1 MCSEVNSLD
10 LGGDERTLFS
20 ITPLCP
26 LLLLLQVT
34 PLLIDR
40 AESPMGPQTVL
51 SASFP
56 SVVSYHKDWGIL
68 SEAEARKTQNAL
80 QNGNL
85 LEVVSA
91 VLETVRRASSVPVN
105 IAVTG
110 NSGNGISTFINAL
123 RGIGNEEEDSAPTG
137 VVRTT
142 LTRAHYSSSHLP
154 NVVLWDLPGLGVTSQ
169 SLEDYVVEM
178 QFNDYDLFII
188 IVSEQFSMNHG
199 MLAKI
204 IENMGKKFYI
214 VWTKLDIDL
223 RSTTLKGEPQKII
236 RDSILENLQK
246 NRVSKPPIF
255 MISSHESSWHDFPK
269 LRDTLQKDLSEI
281 RCHGPLQT
289 LLYNFE
295 KIINDKVAYFQ
306 KEIATNSFPNI
317 QNADDLT
324 ESLNV
329 YRLSF
334 GVHDGSLRQ
343 VAQRMG
349 KESLE
354 CTAITKSQDLPAFVR
369 GDWALKFMSCILLK
383 ICLCILSW
391 FPLLGGWVV
400 HFEHFVRR
408 RKQKRVLEIVA
419 EYTKTVLRKILKDS
433 LSQARNQH
441 GNSTTGSF
449 SGGSHNNWVSFS
461 QVKEI

>member
-1 MCSEVNSLD
+1 M
-10 LGGDERTLFS
+10 
-20 ITPLCP
+20 
-26 LLLLLQVT
+26 
-34 PLLIDR
+34 
-40 AESPMGPQTVL
+40 AESPVGPQTPL

-56 SVVSYHKDWGIL
+56 SVVTYHKDWGVL

-142 LTRAHYSSSHLP
+142 LTRAHYSSSHLSS
-154 NVVLWDLPGLGVTSQ
+154 VVLWDLPGLGVTSQ

-204 IENMGKKFYI
+204 IE
-214 VWTKLDIDL
+214 
-223 RSTTLKGEPQKII
+223 
-236 RDSILENLQK
+236 
-246 NRVSKPPIF
+246 
-255 MISSHESSWHDFPK
+255 
-269 LRDTLQKDLSEI
+269 
-281 RCHGPLQT
+281 CHGPLQT

-317 QNADDLT
+317 QSADDLT

-343 VAQRMG
+343 VVQSMG

-354 CTAITKSQDLPAFVR
+354 YTAIMKSRDLPALVR
-369 GDWALKFMSCILLK
+369 GDWKLKFMTSRFMK
-383 ICLCILSW
+383 ACLCLPRCIP
-391 FPLLGGWVV
+391 PLHNWVV
-400 HFEHFVRR
+400 QSVRR

-419 EYTKTVLRKILKDS
+419 EDTKTVLRNVLKDS
-433 LSQARNQH
+433 LSQARNQSRK
-441 GNSTTGSF
+441 STTGSF
-449 SGGSHNNWVSFS
+449 SGGSHNSLVSSS
-461 QVKEI
+461 QIIDI